1 MISWSWKEREMETNT
16 MGIVLVT
23 ALIENN
29 DDVKS
34 AEKGLIPDTAIR
46 RIEVTDARV
55 DTGETYVSMPRRLID
70 QLGLKRIK
78 TVRAKTVAGF
88 VSFGIYEQ
96 VKLTIQGRDCEVRVA
111 EVAGDCPVLIGY
123 IPLELLDFVV
133 SPTEQKLI
141 GNPDHGGEFM
151 IDMY

>member
-1 MISWSWKEREMETNT
+1 MEMNT
-16 MGIVLVT
+16 MGVVLVT

-34 AEKGLIPDTAIR
+34 AEKGQITEAEIR
-46 RIEVTDARV
+46 RFEVHDARV
-55 DTGETYVSMPRRLID
+55 DTGATYVSMPMRLIN

-78 TVRAKTVAGF
+78 TVQAKTTAGPI
-88 VSFGIYEQ
+88 SFGIFEQ

-111 EVAGDCPVLIGY
+111 EVADNRPVLIGY

-133 SPTEQKLI
+133 DTKNQRLI

>member
-1 MISWSWKEREMETNT
+1 
-16 MGIVLVT
+16 MGITLVT

-29 DDVKS
+29 RDVLA
-34 AEKGLIPDTAIR
+34 AEEARLPESEVR
-46 RIEVTDARV
+46 RIEVDDARV
-55 DTGETYVSMPRRLID
+55 DTGATYISMPMRLIN

-78 TVRAKTVAGF
+78 TVEARTAAGPF
-88 VSFGIYEQ
+88 SFGMFEQ

-111 EVAGDCPVLIGY
+111 EVADNCPVRIGY
-123 IPLELLDFVV
+123 IPLEQLDFVV
-133 SPTEQKLI
+133 DPKNRRLI

>member
-1 MISWSWKEREMETNT
+1 METNT
-16 MGIVLVT
+16 MGVVLVT

-34 AEKGLIPDTAIR
+34 AEKGQITEAEIR
-46 RIEVTDARV
+46 RFEVHDARV
-55 DTGETYVSMPRRLID
+55 DTGATYVSMPMRLIN

-78 TVRAKTVAGF
+78 TVQAKTTAGP
-88 VSFGIYEQ
+88 VSFGIFEQ

-111 EVAGDCPVLIGY
+111 EVADNFPVLIGF

-133 SPTEQKLI
+133 DTKSQRLI

>member
-1 MISWSWKEREMETNT
+1 MSM
-16 MGIVLVT
+16 VLVT

-29 DDVKS
+29 DDVRA
-34 AEKGLIPDTAIR
+34 AEKGLISETEIR
-46 RIEVTDARV
+46 RIEVSDARV
-55 DTGETYVSMPRRLID
+55 DTGATYVSMPGRLIE

-88 VSFGIYEQ
+88 VSFGIHDQ

-111 EVAGDCPVLIGY
+111 EVADTCPVLIGH

-133 SPTEQKLI
+133 DSKNQRLI

>member
-1 MISWSWKEREMETNT
+1 METNT
-16 MGIVLVT
+16 MGVVLVT
-23 ALIENN
+23 ALIENHR
-29 DDVKS
+29 DVDG
-34 AEKGLIPDTAIR
+34 ADEGRIPNSLVR
-46 RIEVTDARV
+46 RFEVNDARV
-55 DTGETYVSMPRRLID
+55 DTGATYVSMPMRLIN

-78 TVRAKTVAGF
+78 TVQAKTTAGP
-88 VSFGIYEQ
+88 VSFGIFEQ

-111 EVAGDCPVLIGY
+111 EVADNRPLSIGY

-133 SPTEQKLI
+133 DTKNQRLI

>member
-1 MISWSWKEREMETNT
+1 METNT

-23 ALIENN
+23 ALIENY
-29 DDVKS
+29 DGVKS
-34 AEKGLIPDTAIR
+34 AEKGQIPEAEVR
-46 RIEVTDARV
+46 RLEVSDARV
-55 DTGETYVSMPRRLID
+55 DTGATYVSMPLRLIN

-78 TVRAKTVAGF
+78 TVHARTAAGSVA
-88 VSFGIYEQ
+88 FGIFEP

-111 EVAGDCPVLIGY
+111 EVADNGPVLIGF

-133 SPTEQKLI
+133 DTKNQRLI

-151 IDMY
+151 IDMF

>member
-1 MISWSWKEREMETNT
+1 MVTNT

-23 ALIENN
+23 ALIENYY
-29 DDVKS
+29 DVKS
-34 AEKGLIPDTAIR
+34 AEEGLISDVKVR
-46 RIEVTDARV
+46 RLEVPDARV
-55 DTGETYVSMPRRLID
+55 DTGATYVSMPMRLIN

-78 TVRAKTVAGF
+78 TVQAKTTAGP
-88 VSFGIYEQ
+88 VSFGIFEQ

-111 EVAGDCPVLIGY
+111 EVADNCTVLIGD

-133 SPTEQKLI
+133 DTRNQRLI

>member
-1 MISWSWKEREMETNT
+1 MKTNT
-16 MGIVLVT
+16 MGAVLVT

-29 DDVKS
+29 YDVKS
-34 AEKGLIPDTAIR
+34 AEEDLISDVKVR
-46 RIEVTDARV
+46 RLEVPDARV
-55 DTGETYVSMPRRLID
+55 DTGATYVSMPMRLIN

-78 TVRAKTVAGF
+78 TVQAKTTAGP
-88 VSFGIYEQ
+88 VSIGIFEQ

-111 EVAGDCPVLIGY
+111 EVADNCPVLIGY
-123 IPLELLDFVV
+123 ISLEQLDFVV
-133 SPTEQKLI
+133 DTKNQRLI

>member
-1 MISWSWKEREMETNT
+1 METNT

-29 DDVKS
+29 YDVKR
-34 AEKGLIPDTAIR
+34 AEEGQIPETEIR
-46 RIEVTDARV
+46 RFEVNDARV
-55 DTGETYVSMPRRLID
+55 DTGATHVSMPIRLIN

-78 TVRAKTVAGF
+78 TVVAKTTAGPM
-88 VSFGIYEQ
+88 SFGIFEL

-111 EVAGDCPVLIGY
+111 EVADNCPVLIGF

-133 SPTEQKLI
+133 DSKNQRLI

>member
-1 MISWSWKEREMETNT
+1 METPT
-16 MGIVLVT
+16 VGIVAVT

-29 DDVKS
+29 YDVRQ
-34 AEKGLIPDTAIR
+34 AEEGQIPEAEIR
-46 RIEVTDARV
+46 RIEVHDARV
-55 DTGETYVSMPRRLID
+55 DTGATYVSMPLRLIN

-78 TVRAKTVAGF
+78 TVVAKTTAGPM
-88 VSFGIYEQ
+88 SFGIFEL

-111 EVAGDCPVLIGY
+111 EVADNCPVLIGY

-133 SPTEQKLI
+133 DSKNQRLI
-141 GNPDHGGEFM
+141 GNPDHGGQFM